1 MSGPYGTDEPPAI
14 LITWSTRHGAWR
26 ATAIITEAG
35 DELAAIEGPSTGTG
49 DDPAAALQQLLA
61 RRFTAITDADFPAT
75 LVAGDLSG
83 FARVN

>member
-14 LITWSTRHGAWR
+14 LIAWSFTHSAWR
-26 ATAIITEAG
+26 ATAVMTEG
-35 DELAAIEGPSTGTG
+35 DELVGIEGPSTSLG

-61 RRFTAITDADFPAT
+61 RRFVALTDADFPAT

-83 FARVN
+83 CARAN